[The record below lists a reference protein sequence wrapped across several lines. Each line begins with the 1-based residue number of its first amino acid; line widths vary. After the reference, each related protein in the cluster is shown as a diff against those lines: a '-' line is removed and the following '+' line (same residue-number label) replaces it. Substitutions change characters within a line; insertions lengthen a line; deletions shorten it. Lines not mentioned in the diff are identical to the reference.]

1 VIEFKYLCKLNST
14 IHFGYGEEE
23 EEEEEKEEDK
33 GRRQRIFY
41 RRLLQHR
48 PLNDKVL
55 DDRCPVHQRRLLIR
69 CAGCRHTESVADG
82 NCGLGENVLDV
93 E

>member
-1 VIEFKYLCKLNST
+1 MEKKKKKRKKRKKT
-14 IHFGYGEEE
+14 
-23 EEEEEKEEDK
+23 KEEDK

-41 RRLLQHR
+41 RRLLQRR

-69 CAGCRHTESVADG
+69 CARCRHTESVADG
-82 NCGLGENVLDV
+82 NCWLGENVLDV